1 MSLKRGGAF
10 TASGMKQLVEMNQE
24 CIWRNIS
31 PGGSADIL
39 AAAIFLWKLEQL
51 NEEFGHEEKN

>member
-10 TASGMKQLVEMNQE
+10 TASGMEQLVQMNQE

-51 NEEFGHEEKN
+51 NEVLKDDNQH